1 MLALIVPPV
10 AKPCEPLIGAYSL
23 ARLVR
28 RQNLPVSVIDA
39 NLDWFHYQLWGPG
52 RPATDPEGQGKPAGS
67 SGRRL
72 QRALRHTCNGNPLRD
87 PFTYRVRDRYQ
98 QAVEHL
104 ETVLRGAAADL
115 ADERAGLADFRVR
128 GCRPVSRQ
136 DLIAYQ
142 QRSTSIFDT
151 YLKDSLVPQ
160 IIDMRPQVIGF
171 SVTFLHQMFA
181 TMRMAS
187 ILRRELPH
195 IPLVLGGALVECWR
209 GADWRRPPF
218 DQFDAVI
225 PLQSSSWD
233 TWRSRF
239 GLQVPYPNGLP
250 FFPDPEDI
258 VARAFFAPEPIVPL
272 ALGLG
277 CAWGR
282 CTFCPDYRRHP
293 YQASTEQSWLQTLER
308 VLEHHPALTLH
319 LSDSCVAP
327 EALDRLAD
335 AIHERALPVRWYAF
349 VRLEKS
355 LLQPGRLEQW
365 VAGGC
370 RLLQFGLETAATEL
384 LKAMHKGIQLRHA
397 AAVLRRASDLG
408 IRNYV
413 YLLFGFPGE
422 THDHQLQTLDFI
434 VQHQQII
441 HYLNNAI
448 FNLPKDSPIAMKPEA
463 FSIRNLRRFPGETGD
478 LSIYLDFDDGLG
490 SARRR
495 ARSFLQQEF
504 LAEPAVRQRVL
515 ALPPVFKSN
524 HAIMTC
530 WS

>member
-23 ARLVR
+23 ARLLR
-28 RQNLPVSVIDA
+28 RQDLPVTVIDA
-39 NLDWFHYQLWGPG
+39 NLDWFYHQLWGPG
-52 RPATDPEGQGKPAGS
+52 RPATASGPGGKPADS
-67 SGRRL
+67 AARRL
-72 QRALRHTCNGNPLRD
+72 QRALRHTCTGNPLRD
-87 PFTYRVRDRYQ
+87 PATYRDRDRYQ

-104 ETVLRGAAADL
+104 ETVLGGATADF
-115 ADERAGLADFRVR
+115 ADEQPGLADFRVR
-128 GCRPVSRQ
+128 GHRPVSRQ
-136 DLIAYQ
+136 DLVAYLE
-142 QRSTSIFDT
+142 RPTSIFDS
-151 YLKDSLVPQ
+151 YLNRSLVPQ
-160 IIDMRPQVIGF
+160 LVTMQPQVIGF

-181 TMRMAS
+181 AMRMAG

-195 IPLVLGGALVECWR
+195 IPLVLGGALVECWQ
-209 GADWRRPPF
+209 GADWQRSPF
-218 DQFDAVI
+218 DRFDAVI
-225 PLQSSSWD
+225 SLQPSSWG
-233 TWRSRF
+233 TWTQRF
-239 GLQVPYPNGLP
+239 GMPVPHPYGQV

-258 VARAFFAPEPIVPL
+258 LARRFFAPEPIVPL
-272 ALGLG
+272 TLGLG

-282 CTFCPDYRRHP
+282 CTFCPDYQRHP
-293 YQASTEQSWLQTLER
+293 YQAASGQSWLQALEQ

-319 LSDSCVAP
+319 LTDSCVPP
-327 EALDRLAD
+327 EALDRLA
-335 AIHERALPVRWYAF
+335 AALRERSLPVRWYAF

-370 RLLQFGLETAATEL
+370 QLLQFGLETAAPDL
-384 LKAMHKGIQLRHA
+384 LKAMHKGIQLHHA
-397 AAVLRRASDLG
+397 TAVLDRAADLG

-422 THDHQLQTLDFI
+422 THDHQLRTLDF
-434 VQHQQII
+434 VLKHQQAI

-448 FNLPKDSPIAMKPEA
+448 FNLPKDSPIAISPQQ
-463 FSIRNLRRFPGETGD
+463 FSIKSLRRFSGEDGD
-478 LSIYLDFDDGLG
+478 LSIYLDFDDGRG
-490 SARRR
+490 SARKR
-495 ARSFLQQEF
+495 ARTFLQQEF

-524 HAIMTC
+524 HAVMTC

>member
-10 AKPCEPLIGAYSL
+10 VKPCEPLIGAYSL
-23 ARLVR
+23 ARLAR
-28 RQNLPVSVIDA
+28 RQNLSVTVIDA
-39 NLDWFHYQLWGPG
+39 NLDWFHHQLWGPG
-52 RPATDPEGQGKPAGS
+52 RPATAPEAEGKPAGT

-72 QRALRHTCNGNPLRD
+72 QRALRHTCDGNPLRD
-87 PFTYRVRDRYQ
+87 PITYRIRDRYQ

-104 ETVLRGAAADL
+104 ETVLGGATADFP
-115 ADERAGLADFRVR
+115 DQRAGLADFRVR
-128 GCRPVSRQ
+128 GHRPVSRQ

-142 QRSTSIFDT
+142 ERPASVFDS
-151 YLKDSLVPQ
+151 YLNRLLVPEL
-160 IIDMRPQVIGF
+160 IDMQPKVIGF

-181 TMRMAS
+181 TVRMAA
-187 ILRRELPH
+187 IMRRELPH

-209 GADWRRPPF
+209 GADWRQPPF
-218 DQFDAVI
+218 DRFDAVI
-225 PLQSSSWD
+225 SLQPSSWD
-233 TWRSRF
+233 TWRRRF
-239 GLQVPYPNGLP
+239 GLQVPHPNGLP
-250 FFPDPEDI
+250 FVPDPGDI
-258 VARAFFAPEPIVPL
+258 LARPFFALEPIVPL

-282 CTFCPDYRRHP
+282 CTFCPDYQRHP
-293 YQASTEQSWLQTLER
+293 YQASSDQSWLQTLER
-308 VLEHHPALTLH
+308 VLEHHPTLTLH
-319 LSDSCVAP
+319 LSDSCVSP
-327 EALDRLAD
+327 ETLDQLAD
-335 AIHERALPVRWYAF
+335 TIRERGLPVRWYSF

-355 LLQPGRLEQW
+355 LLQPGRLERW

-370 RLLQFGLETAATEL
+370 RLLQFGLETAAPDL
-384 LKAMHKGIQLRHA
+384 LKAMHKGIQLHHA
-397 AAVLRRASDLG
+397 AAVLDRTTNLG

-434 VQHQQII
+434 VQHQHVI

-448 FNLPKDSPIAMKPEA
+448 FNLPKDSPIAMNPED
-463 FSIRNLRRFPGETGD
+463 FSIKRLRRLPGEAGD

-495 ARSFLQQEF
+495 ARTFLQREF
-504 LAEPAVRQRVL
+504 LAEPAIRQRVL

-524 HAIMTC
+524 HAVMTC